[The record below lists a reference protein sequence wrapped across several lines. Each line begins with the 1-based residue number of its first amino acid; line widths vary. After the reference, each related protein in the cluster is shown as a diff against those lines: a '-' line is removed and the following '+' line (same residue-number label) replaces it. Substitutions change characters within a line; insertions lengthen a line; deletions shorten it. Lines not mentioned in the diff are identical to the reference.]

1 MPPGT
6 RTRTN
11 KHVRGVLSMTTDE
24 IAAAVQAG
32 QAARLDLWVAVR
44 RFAYRKAHRWS
55 RAIGGRSGVELE
67 DLMQVAFL
75 ALVEALG
82 TWRPEDGA
90 FLTWYGLRLKSAFTE
105 ATGQR
110 TQRDRLDPLDMAFS
124 LDAPLT
130 DSESG
135 EPFTLA
141 DTIEDKRAAA
151 SFADIEERDR
161 LDRLHAAMM
170 AALSALTA
178 EQRASVVGYFI
189 HGQKT
194 DAKARNAGLRVL
206 RNPAISRTLRVFL

>member
-1 MPPGT
+1 M
-6 RTRTN
+6 
-11 KHVRGVLSMTTDE
+11 
-24 IAAAVQAG
+24 
-32 QAARLDLWVAVR
+32 
-44 RFAYRKAHRWS
+44 
-55 RAIGGRSGVELE
+55 
-67 DLMQVAFL
+67 
-75 ALVEALG
+75 
-82 TWRPEDGA
+82 
-90 FLTWYGLRLKSAFTE
+90 
-105 ATGQR
+105 
-110 TQRDRLDPLDMAFS
+110 
-124 LDAPLT
+124 T
-130 DSESG
+130 DSKSG

-151 SFADIEERDR
+151 FFADIEERDR